1 MEQGYRSRRS
11 TLRQE
16 RRISG
21 PSRAILHPM
30 KSLITIAALAIIGAI
45 VYKILSAE
53 VPIDES

>member
-1 MEQGYRSRRS
+1 
-11 TLRQE
+11 
-16 RRISG
+16 
-21 PSRAILHPM
+21 M